1 MTKTTKCHGC
11 QEHFQD
17 HDECLA
23 HLATNK
29 ACQAEIKILGKT
41 FCFVCDRSYEKVP
54 YQIALS
60 LKLTRPRCRSQA
72 SPSREP
78 IRKRRPHINLK
89 AHIYI

>member
-1 MTKTTKCHGC
+1 MAKTTKCHGC

-41 FCFVCDRSYEKVP
+41 FCFVCDRSYEKVSA
-54 YQIALS
+54 YYSDFGALE
-60 LKLTRPRCRSQA
+60 LIC
-72 SPSREP
+72 
-78 IRKRRPHINLK
+78 
-89 AHIYI
+89 

>member
-1 MTKTTKCHGC
+1 MAKTTKCHGC

-41 FCFVCDRSYEKVP
+41 FCFVCDRSYEKVRWRSRALLLTNQRASLS
-54 YQIALS
+54 YQFDYLIKQYTSMTL
-60 LKLTRPRCRSQA
+60 L
-72 SPSREP
+72 
-78 IRKRRPHINLK
+78 
-89 AHIYI
+89 Y

>member
-1 MTKTTKCHGC
+1 MAKTTKCHGC

-41 FCFVCDRSYEKVP
+41 FCFVCDRSYEKVT
-54 YQIALS
+54 YQS
-60 LKLTRPRCRSQA
+60 LYAVEIKDPRTDTD
-72 SPSREP
+72 
-78 IRKRRPHINLK
+78 HINRFVDPLL
-89 AHIYI
+89 YR